1 GYDESE
7 WSGITCD
14 EEASVAPSE
23 FTVAYAGTLDDDR
36 TPEPLFKAARGLIDW
51 GELDGGH
58 LRFDF
63 VGHCD
68 TAQGRRVVDIA
79 AEWGLERCLRLY
91 GVLSKAATLAVV
103 VRSDL
108 LLLLAEGWPLQIPAK
123 TYEYLRAG
131 SPIIALAPPDG
142 AVAAL
147 MGATGGG
154 WV

>member
-1 GYDESE
+1 
-7 WSGITCD
+7 
-14 EEASVAPSE
+14 
-23 FTVAYAGTLDDDR
+23 
-36 TPEPLFKAARGLIDW
+36 
-51 GELDGGH
+51 
-58 LRFDF
+58 
-63 VGHCD
+63 
-68 TAQGRRVVDIA
+68 A
-79 AEWGLERCLRLY
+79 AEWGLEKCLRLY

-154 WV
+154 WVVDPSYGAATRAAPREASRGGGRGQPTKRPDPAAVARFDRASLVGELASVLSRIEPRHR